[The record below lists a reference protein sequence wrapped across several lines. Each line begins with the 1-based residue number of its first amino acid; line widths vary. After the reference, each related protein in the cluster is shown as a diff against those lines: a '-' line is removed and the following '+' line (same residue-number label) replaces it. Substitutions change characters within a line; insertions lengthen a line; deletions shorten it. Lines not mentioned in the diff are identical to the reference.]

1 MKDEQCV
8 PRPRRMCDEQH
19 SDARERFY
27 RPIAMIAVDQ
37 D

>member
-8 PRPRRMCDEQH
+8 PRPRRMCYEQH
-19 SDARERFY
+19 SDAGERFD

-37 D
+37 E